1 MFLFLCRNSQ
11 AFGPEAHVEM
21 VNKETTTK
29 YIWSEELFLQNT
41 DLSLKQ
47 INVTSFIKQ
56 NQLPPSYTDT
66 ELDGRQDEPFDSAR
80 QDYCVI
86 PPLLPY
92 PDEKDWEVP
101 RENIVFV
108 KVIGKGAFGQVAK
121 GMVVGLDNSK
131 ESRLVAIKMLRG
143 TLMYELGSL
152 CW

>member
-1 MFLFLCRNSQ
+1 M
-11 AFGPEAHVEM
+11 
-21 VNKETTTK
+21 
-29 YIWSEELFLQNT
+29 QNT
-41 DLSLKQ
+41 HLSLKQ
-47 INVTSFIKQ
+47 MNVASFIKQ

-66 ELDGRQDEPFDSAR
+66 ELDGRQDEAFDSAR

-86 PPLLPY
+86 PPLLPN

-101 RENIVFV
+101 RENLVFV

-121 GMVVGLDNSK
+121 GMVTGLDNSK

-143 TLMYELGSL
+143 TLVYELGSL